1 MTNKEIAIKF
11 LETCALES
19 PKEAFAQFTNPNFK
33 HHNQYFK
40 GDRESLMKAMIE
52 ADGEEPN
59 KSFTVKQVFENGD
72 RVATYSHVVKEK
84 MEIAVLHIVR
94 FENGKISEMWD
105 LGQIM
110 EKDSPN
116 ENGMF

>member
-1 MTNKEIAIKF
+1 MTNKETAIKF
-11 LETCALES
+11 LETCALKS
-19 PKEAFAQFTNPNFK
+19 PKEAFAQFVNPNFI

-40 GDRESLMKAMIE
+40 GDRDSLMNAMIE
-52 ADGEEPN
+52 ADREQPN
-59 KSFTVKQVFENGD
+59 QSFTVKQIFENGD
-72 RVATYSHVVKEK
+72 RVATYSHVKKEK